1 MTTRTE
7 ALYEKVTEVVDS
19 LEDGFQLSDIAL
31 MLKTAVEC
39 AEVFS
44 DHSGPGKRELAIQ
57 FCKEVLRQTDGPGP
71 DMLVDPIIEI
81 VIPPLIDLLV
91 DATRGL
97 LEVNNEDG

>member
-1 MTTRTE
+1 M
-7 ALYEKVTEVVDS
+7 YDKVAEVVAS

-39 AEVFS
+39 AEAFS
-44 DHSGPGKRELAIQ
+44 DHTGPGKRELAIQ
-57 FCKEVLRQTDGPGP
+57 FCKEVLRKTDGPGP

-91 DATRGL
+91 DATNGL
-97 LEVNNEDG
+97 LEVNSGEE